1 MVPNNCRGCGA
12 VPLAD
17 ATFCH
22 ECGMQ
27 LISSQPTEKPVSHP
41 EPKPEPEYM
50 MLCVAGESALHSLYD
65 GGTLDWST
73 LKTPAKQAT
82 LERARVF
89 LTAALDVADPQA
101 DGLGVIRILKTLAT
115 FYEYSGKPA
124 EAEQCYRRALDLQS
138 VVQPDSMET
147 ANTIGRLIRL
157 VRTRSSDSE
166 LQALLTR
173 QLSIE
178 QLHGPVHGI
187 RTAGFWGVS
196 ETFIGGFDVWL
207 AIEVY
212 ARQGNI
218 LEAQNLWKR
227 VLDGEQV
234 RGEVRRKYVEF
245 LRGIG
250 EDRQAE
256 ELHQKLER
264 DGLLEAARQ
273 EIEMERRRLE
283 SAAQS
288 MVDAEEA
295 SWRARH

>member
-1 MVPNNCRGCGA
+1 
-12 VPLAD
+12 
-17 ATFCH
+17 
-22 ECGMQ
+22 MQ

-196 ETFIGGFDVWL
+196 GTFIGGL
-207 AIEVY
+207 RA
-212 ARQGNI
+212 A
-218 LEAQNLWKR
+218 
-227 VLDGEQV
+227 GE
-234 RGEVRRKYVEF
+234 
-245 LRGIG
+245 
-250 EDRQAE
+250 
-256 ELHQKLER
+256 HP
-264 DGLLEAARQ
+264 
-273 EIEMERRRLE
+273 
-283 SAAQS
+283 
-288 MVDAEEA
+288 
-295 SWRARH
+295 